1 MTLQIRDPIH
11 GDDASPL
18 SRFLSVPF
26 KIGQPKR
33 LNRRLGMM
41 KKCLK
46 NTWFPRVGL
55 LVFLLMF
62 FSLTPP
68 GICQDG
74 NTAEQIETIESA
86 LVKDKGDY
94 GILIDGRQYRVTEST
109 IIFDLLGKEIPLCD
123 LSVPC
128 EARVEYKRIKEMD
141 PACLRVEM
149 QRLLEDSKEKK

>member
-109 IIFDLLGKEIPLCD
+109 PRASRNDTSRPAVAPPCTIPKSIPKNSRD
-123 LSVPC
+123 
-128 EARVEYKRIKEMD
+128 RYGRM
-141 PACLRVEM
+141 
-149 QRLLEDSKEKK
+149 